1 MTLENGSTA
10 ILMLPSGLI
19 TSYKAAMWH
28 GGTDEMLHS
37 SVFEEE
43 KGSAS
48 IQGGVSLVLD
58 FTTEYAH
65 SWSPTNWALK
75 NISGN
80 SQHSI
85 QVELINSD
93 SIAMVEVKHIV
104 TLKKDELSSEVVIS
118 NSSSDFGQKMGFG
131 FGQML
136 SQMAF
141 WRPNN
146 PNNSNGHQT
155 KSDRGDSGQ
164 ELEGQSAMLKPI
176 VVEAETVLRLGQD
189 LHNPNL

>member
-1 MTLENGSTA
+1 
-10 ILMLPSGLI
+10 MLPSGLI

-85 QVELINSD
+85 QDQIFFSRPPFSSNFG
-93 SIAMVEVKHIV
+93 IV
-104 TLKKDELSSEVVIS
+104 PP
-118 NSSSDFGQKMGFG
+118 DFGQKMGFG

-155 KSDRGDSGQ
+155 KSDRG
-164 ELEGQSAMLKPI
+164 QSAMLKPI